1 MPEKKNR
8 IIEEFGNLLPG
19 MSETE
24 KTYLMG
30 FLEGF
35 AAMAGVSKQDN
46 EPKQA
51 GK

>member
-1 MPEKKNR
+1 MPEKKKR
-8 IIEEFGNLLPG
+8 IIEEFGMLLPE

-35 AAMAGVSKQDN
+35 AAMIGVSEQGN
-46 EPKQA
+46 EPKYA